1 MSTIKIDLCYNISS
15 QQKQQRTVCCLTT
28 GSTTNLVLLLLILVW
43 LGFSGPVH
51 GVIKNQRVIL
61 SDLHLPNNV
70 ANGNNSSPFVD
81 DVPDENEG
89 SRTRRTRPKRTLP
102 TGGDADEIRRKAI
115 TFGQSEKVCIW
126 LLIKRQIVY
135 VLPNILSWKKL
146 KNEIE
151 LPLLNW
157 RMKVGKIEKNLHEK
171 RKSARLLFACECDQF
186 SEQSHCKFGIWHQ
199 TI

>member
-1 MSTIKIDLCYNISS
+1 MSTIKIDLCYNIGS

-70 ANGNNSSPFVD
+70 ANGNNSSSFVD

-102 TGGDADEIRRKAI
+102 IGGDVDEIRRKAI

-126 LLIKRQIVY
+126 LLIQTSDRIRLTKHFVMKKIEEWNWITP
-135 VLPNILSWKKL
+135 LKL
-146 KNEIE
+146 KNE
-151 LPLLNW
+151 NW
-157 RMKVGKIEKNLHEK
+157 QNWKKFTWKKEK
-171 RKSARLLFACECDQF
+171 R
-186 SEQSHCKFGIWHQ
+186 
-199 TI
+199 